1 MPLNLRT
8 RNGGFKMSKDIK
20 VALVTGGN
28 RGIGYE
34 LVKQLALKGFKVILA
49 SRDPEMGHEA
59 VQKLME
65 SNLDVSFVE
74 MDVDNQESIRHAAI
88 TINEKYGRLDVLIN
102 NAGVYLDK
110 NEELLAMDPCILEK
124 TMATNFFGVY
134 HVIRSFIPLMEKQ
147 GYGRIINVSSE
158 YGAMSEMSYPGVGA
172 YKLSKFALN
181 GLTRL
186 VAAEINDDIKINAV
200 DPGWVSTDMG
210 GPSAPRTPK
219 QAAESI
225 LWLSTVGPEGPN
237 GGFFRDGKRIEW

>member
-1 MPLNLRT
+1 
-8 RNGGFKMSKDIK
+8 MSKDIK

-34 LVKQLALKGFKVILA
+34 LVKQLALNSFKVILA
-49 SRDPEMGHEA
+49 SRDPEKGHEST
-59 VQKLME
+59 QRLKD
-65 SNLDVSFVE
+65 SNLDVSFLV
-74 MDVDNQESIRHAAI
+74 MDVNNQESIHQAAI
-88 TINEKYGRLDVLIN
+88 TVNDQYGRLDVLIN
-102 NAGVYLDK
+102 NAGVYLDESE
-110 NEELLAMDPCILEK
+110 NLVTMDTSILEK

-158 YGAMSEMSYPGVGA
+158 YGAMSELSYPGVGA
-172 YKLSKFALN
+172 YKISKFALN

-186 VAAEINDDIKINAV
+186 VAAEIKGDITINAV

-210 GPSAPRTPK
+210 GSSAPRIPK

-225 LWLSTVGPEGPN
+225 LWLATIGPEGPN
-237 GGFFRDGKRIEW
+237 GGFFRDGKRIDW

>member
-1 MPLNLRT
+1 
-8 RNGGFKMSKDIK
+8 MSKDIK

-34 LVKQLALKGFKVILA
+34 LVKQLALNNFKVILA
-49 SRDPEMGHEA
+49 SRDPEKGHEST
-59 VQKLME
+59 QRLKD
-65 SNLDVSFVE
+65 SNLDVSFLV
-74 MDVDNQESIRHAAI
+74 MDVNNQESIHQAAI
-88 TINEKYGRLDVLIN
+88 TVNDQYGRLDVLIN
-102 NAGVYLDK
+102 NAGVYFDESENLVT
-110 NEELLAMDPCILEK
+110 MDTSILEK

-172 YKLSKFALN
+172 YKISKFALN

-186 VAAEINDDIKINAV
+186 VAAEIKGDIKINAV

-210 GPSAPRTPK
+210 GSSAPRTPK

-225 LWLSTVGPEGPN
+225 LWLATIGPEGPN
-237 GGFFRDGKRIEW
+237 GGFFRDGKRIDW

>member
-1 MPLNLRT
+1 
-8 RNGGFKMSKDIK
+8 MSKDIK

-34 LVKQLALKGFKVILA
+34 LVKQLALNSFKVILA
-49 SRDPEMGHEA
+49 SRDPEKGHEST
-59 VQKLME
+59 QRLKD
-65 SNLDVSFVE
+65 SNLDVSFLV
-74 MDVDNQESIRHAAI
+74 MDVNNQESIHQAAI
-88 TINEKYGRLDVLIN
+88 TVNDQYGRLDVLIN
-102 NAGVYLDK
+102 NAGVYFDESENLVT
-110 NEELLAMDPCILEK
+110 MDTSILEK

-172 YKLSKFALN
+172 YKISKFALN

-186 VAAEINDDIKINAV
+186 VAAEIKGDIKINAV

-210 GPSAPRTPK
+210 GSSAPRTPK

-225 LWLSTVGPEGPN
+225 LWLATIGPEGPN
-237 GGFFRDGKRIEW
+237 GGFFRDGKRIDW